1 MKEHAGDRM
10 LAKRIIPC
18 LDMMNGRVV
27 KGVRFKELRD
37 AGDPVEL
44 ASSYFKQG
52 ADELVFLD
60 ITASHER
67 REILIDVVE
76 RTADALFIPFTVG
89 GGIRSLADIRKILCS
104 GADKITINTAA
115 VKEPKLILESARM
128 FGSQCIVSSIDI
140 KRVYVAN
147 EASASEKVVLDTPQG
162 KCWWDIYIYG
172 GRQAIGMDAF
182 KWAERVVELG
192 AGEIM
197 VSSLDF
203 DGTRQ
208 GYDITFLK
216 ALSERVSVPII
227 ASSGAG
233 TPRHILEALTIGK
246 ADAALAAGIFHY
258 GKYTIKEVKEYLA
271 KHGVPVRL

>member
-1 MKEHAGDRM
+1 M

-27 KGVRFKELRD
+27 KGVKFKELRD

-44 ASSYFKQG
+44 ASSYYRQG

-60 ITASHER
+60 ITASHEKR
-67 REILIDVVE
+67 DILIDIVQ

-89 GGIRSLADIRKILCS
+89 GGIRALDDIRKILCS

-115 VKEPKLILESARM
+115 VKEPKLIRESSRV
-128 FGSQCIVSSIDI
+128 FGSQCIVSSIDVR
-140 KRVYVAN
+140 RVYVAD
-147 EASASEKVVLDTPQG
+147 ESDAPGKVLLDTPQG
-162 KCWWDIYIYG
+162 KCWWDVYIYG
-172 GRQAIGMDAF
+172 GRKAVGMDAI
-182 KWAERVVELG
+182 KWAEKVVELG

-208 GYDITFLK
+208 GYDIVFLK
-216 ALSERVSVPII
+216 ELSERVSVPII

-233 TPRHILEALTIGK
+233 TLDHILEALTIGK
-246 ADAALAAGIFHY
+246 ADAALAASIFHY
-258 GKYTIKEVKEYLA
+258 GIYTIMEVKKYLA
-271 KHGVPVRL
+271 EHGVQVRL